1 MDEKLSKEEKGEA
14 LTFISIILPVVG
26 IIIGI
31 YYLIRREK
39 RLALRCLLWALAGIG
54 INMIIKLIFNGLGQ
68 QRPLID
74 LSIMGIYSPIV
85 FSAIFAFVFYDFID
99 WIKLIWLG
107 WGALVTSVLYVLL
120 PLLQIKH
127 IDELVVLP
135 LVSVFAFAC
144 SLFNKTRLKNWQSM
158 LIALIIM
165 IVWGILLFVLTGLIC
180 DL

>member
-1 MDEKLSKEEKGEA
+1 
-14 LTFISIILPVVG
+14 
-26 IIIGI
+26 
-31 YYLIRREK
+31 
-39 RLALRCLLWALAGIG
+39 
-54 INMIIKLIFNGLGQ
+54 
-68 QRPLID
+68 
-74 LSIMGIYSPIV
+74 
-85 FSAIFAFVFYDFID
+85 
-99 WIKLIWLG
+99 
-107 WGALVTSVLYVLL
+107 VTSVLYVLL